1 MKKLLP
7 TTLLGVAT
15 LAALGLI
22 GMSTPSVAAAA
33 DEDAKREDD
42 TTSIVLA
49 ADDDDDDDTGDD
61 TTGDE
66 TIGTLTGQSANTND
80 NTASNFTGVS
90 RDRDLSR
97 GDNTRDWTRDGGDL
111 TRDWSANQTND
122 QSLNDTRSRR

>member
-42 TTSIVLA
+42 TTSLVLVA
-49 ADDDDDDDTGDD
+49 DDDDTGDD
-61 TTGDE
+61 TGDD
-66 TIGTLTGQSANTND
+66 TTGTLTGQSANTDD
-80 NTASNFTGVS
+80 NTASNFTAAS
-90 RDRDLSR
+90 HDRDLSH
-97 GDNTRDWTRDGGDL
+97 GDKTRDWTHDGGDL
-111 TRDWSANQTND
+111 KHDWSANQTND
-122 QSLNDTRSRR
+122 KSLNDTRSRR